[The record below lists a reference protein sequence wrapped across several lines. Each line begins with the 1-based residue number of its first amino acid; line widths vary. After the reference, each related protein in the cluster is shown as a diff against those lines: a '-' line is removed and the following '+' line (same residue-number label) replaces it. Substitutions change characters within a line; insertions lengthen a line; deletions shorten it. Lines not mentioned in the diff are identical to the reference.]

1 MKKLVRRIA
10 LIIFSTIA
18 FWPLQGF
25 AWCATG
31 HEVIAQIAYDH
42 LTPTAK
48 QQVDQ
53 RVLSLKQAYP
63 QIKNF
68 AEMAAWPDWIK
79 GDDINAFNAW
89 HYIDLPI
96 TVDKTRAPRQL
107 MSQNAVWAIGQSQQ
121 ILASQRSNQ
130 YEKTV
135 FLAFLIH
142 ITSDL
147 HQPLHAAELYSK
159 QFPRGDLGGNL
170 FLIKTPSKTDLHT
183 FWDHGL
189 GLLPSTYTPSITQVR
204 TLSTQ
209 LEQTYPESF
218 FANQVQDLQPMDWA
232 TQSNRIAR
240 NDVYSIKPGAKLSKT
255 YITNGQQIAE
265 QQMTLAGYRLA
276 ALLNQL
282 YS

>member
-1 MKKLVRRIA
+1 MA
-10 LIIFSTIA
+10 IFSTVCV
-18 FWPLQGF
+18 WPVLGF

-42 LTPTAK
+42 LTPQAK

-53 RVLSLKQAYP
+53 RVQDLHQAYP
-63 QIKNF
+63 AIKTF
-68 AEMAAWPDWIK
+68 DEMAAWPDWIK
-79 GDDINAFNAW
+79 GDSVTAFNEW

-96 TVDKTRAPRQL
+96 TFDKTRAPYPP
-107 MSQNAVWAIGQSQQ
+107 MTQNAVWAIGQSQQ
-121 ILASQRSNQ
+121 ILASSNANQ

-135 FLAFLIH
+135 FLAFLMH

-170 FLIKTPSKTDLHT
+170 FIIKTPTKTDLHT

-189 GLLPSTYTPSITQVR
+189 GLLPTTYTPTMAQVR
-204 TLSTQ
+204 TLSKQ
-209 LEQTYPESF
+209 IEQAYPESDF
-218 FANQVQDLQPMDWA
+218 TDQIQDLQPMNWA
-232 TQSNRIAR
+232 RQSNTIAR
-240 NDVYSIKPGAKLSKT
+240 RDVYSIKPNAKISKT
-255 YITNGQQIAE
+255 YIANGQQIVE
-265 QQMTLAGYRLA
+265 QQMALAGYRLA
-276 ALLNQL
+276 AVLNQL